1 MQVPPTRRLMDQ
13 RHLEAWHTSPHG
25 AGRQARRHL
34 VVAADGAFMDLQ
46 QAALDQ
52 AAAGDRT
59 FEAQP
64 ADLGALWASAGDN
77 PPSP

>member
-52 AAAGDRT
+52 AACRR
-59 FEAQP
+59 P
-64 ADLGALWASAGDN
+64 DL
-77 PPSP
+77 